1 MILRSIGSLVKI
13 RKGCVSNMTTKAE
26 EKKRCCWAKG
36 ELYERYHDEEWGV
49 PLHDDRKL
57 FEMLILEGQQAGL
70 SWITILNKRA
80 HMRTVYDDFDP
91 VTVSLYGE
99 EKIVSLMNDPGV
111 IRNRLKIEAAV
122 KNANAFLKIQ
132 EEFGSFNTYLW
143 KYTEG
148 RQIKNGCEGDT
159 PPASTPLSDQISK
172 DLKKRGFS
180 FVGTTI
186 IYAFLQAVGVV
197 NDHMRDCY
205 KYEGK

>member
-1 MILRSIGSLVKI
+1 MKE
-13 RKGCVSNMTTKAE
+13 AE
-26 EKKRCCWAKG
+26 KRTRCSWAQG
-36 ELYERYHDEEWGV
+36 DLYERYHDEEWGV
-49 PLHDDRKL
+49 PLHDDQKL
-57 FEMLILEGQQAGL
+57 FEMLTLEGQQAGL

-99 EKIVSLMNDPGV
+99 EKIASLMNDPGV

-122 KNANAFLKIQ
+122 KNAKAFLCVQ
-132 EEFGSFNTYLW
+132 QEFGSFDAYLW
-143 KYTEG
+143 KYTAG
-148 RQIKNGCEGDT
+148 RQIKNTWEGDT

-186 IYAFLQAVGVV
+186 IYAYLQAVGVV
-197 NDHMRDCY
+197 NDHARDCY